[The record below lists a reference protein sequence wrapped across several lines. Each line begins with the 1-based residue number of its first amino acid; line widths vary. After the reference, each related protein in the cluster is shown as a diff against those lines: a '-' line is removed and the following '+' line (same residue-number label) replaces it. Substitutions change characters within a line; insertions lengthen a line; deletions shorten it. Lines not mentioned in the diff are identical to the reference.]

1 MKNKIIAL
9 IVATL
14 VGICLAA
21 YFAMK
26 PMDTKLANDNKNE
39 AKSQI
44 TSQRAEEIINETGD
58 IVGDVAS
65 PQVIIMSDSP
75 ATKGLVSYAKIPK
88 DDTKVIISRL
98 DSISKDRYEPEDMTP
113 QIEAFETIVYD
124 YQGDKKLEVGKLRP
138 KYLDGMPLIKGQG
151 FDYYIYAF
159 EKNGKKYII
168 EYELYND
175 PKGGE
180 NGRETVYEVS
190 DKKLNKVL
198 VVEKA
203 TDSTYRGKEE
213 LYYIDKNESDK
224 GSVDAALKK
233 LGLEGTFDIDWVE
246 GKNKP
251 KIDASQIS
259 ALNCHMG
266 KLTIGRNIDDQVKD
280 MVKKGQLSGES
291 KSKNKDKVDSKNKS
305 DDKNKSS
312 QTKASNAGDIIKL
325 DDNISVKIP
334 PDAKKYSRVEMFED
348 NNGKS
353 VRFYSKEHDAK
364 IPRDG
369 NICSIWMSDEDYT
382 GHDAIIV
389 LGSVKTSKGTK
400 YITASFPQDLPV
412 QDQSA
417 ESGEIFFKNY
427 TAIKNIIKNND
438 MIVPAKGV
446 EYKKK

>member
-1 MKNKIIAL
+1 
-9 IVATL
+9 
-14 VGICLAA
+14 
-21 YFAMK
+21 
-26 PMDTKLANDNKNE
+26 
-39 AKSQI
+39 
-44 TSQRAEEIINETGD
+44 
-58 IVGDVAS
+58 
-65 PQVIIMSDSP
+65 
-75 ATKGLVSYAKIPK
+75 
-88 DDTKVIISRL
+88 
-98 DSISKDRYEPEDMTP
+98 
-113 QIEAFETIVYD
+113 
-124 YQGDKKLEVGKLRP
+124 
-138 KYLDGMPLIKGQG
+138 
-151 FDYYIYAF
+151 
-159 EKNGKKYII
+159 
-168 EYELYND
+168 
-175 PKGGE
+175 
-180 NGRETVYEVS
+180 
-190 DKKLNKVL
+190 
-198 VVEKA
+198 
-203 TDSTYRGKEE
+203 
-213 LYYIDKNESDK
+213 
-224 GSVDAALKK
+224 
-233 LGLEGTFDIDWVE
+233 
-246 GKNKP
+246 
-251 KIDASQIS
+251 
-259 ALNCHMG
+259 MG